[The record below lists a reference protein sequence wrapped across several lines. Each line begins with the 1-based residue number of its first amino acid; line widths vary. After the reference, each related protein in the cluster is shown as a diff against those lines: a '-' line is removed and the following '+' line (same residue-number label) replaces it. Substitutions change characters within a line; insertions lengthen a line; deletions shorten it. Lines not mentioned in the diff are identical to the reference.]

1 MAIPIIRLDSLPLQS
16 LGSGNTA
23 TVPVVLDNTTTAR
36 VPWND
41 FIGKSVKAAT
51 TVPAA
56 PSSSG
61 VEQSMIASSEGLYV
75 YCNGSWRKSPLYAD
89 NWDDL
94 SKDTR
99 FLLVNTLMQLTDQ
112 QIENVYN
119 TLKLALATQEKAGL
133 VRAMTDEEAAAS
145 SGAAVKVNTNGTM
158 FVPAASDTHQGT
170 VVYGEGQQGPVATV
184 DYVDTQIDSIAKAN
198 IPVATDEALGG
209 VLSGGSDGAF
219 TVDENGNVTLRS
231 AAIGSYGIVKLADGV
246 AQGQPGVP
254 TSGDVYIAIRD
265 QIELIGKISTSNPEK
280 PSLTGIAKK
289 GAWDDTTNPSAT
301 AGSNSGPLYVKSDG
315 VIDAYPATTIVPGV
329 VLLTN
334 DVTQA
339 PQGQNYTA
347 VPTTDA
353 VQKYVTT
360 MVGRQEIDINM
371 PIATRAQLG
380 GIVVGASFN
389 IDANTGLLT
398 IKAAD
403 EATRGGVV
411 LASSIDSG
419 VGVTTAIMV
428 KAYVDDRI
436 EQIDGAIAEIRTQ
449 LDFLEGKI
457 DNSGSLT

>member
-23 TVPVVLDNTTTAR
+23 TVPVVLDNTTTVR

-41 FIGKSVKAAT
+41 FVEKSVKAAT

-61 VEQSMIASSEGLYV
+61 EEQSMIASSEGLYV
-75 YCNGSWRKSPLYAD
+75 YCNGSWRKSPLYAG
-89 NWDDL
+89 NWEDL
-94 SKDTR
+94 TQDTR

-158 FVPAASDTHQGT
+158 FVPAASDTQQGT
-170 VVYGEGQQGPVATV
+170 VVYGAGQQGPVATV
-184 DYVDTQIDSIAKAN
+184 DYVDTRVDSIAKTN
-198 IPVATDEALGG
+198 IPAATSEALGG

-219 TVDENGNVTLRS
+219 KVDETGNVTLRS
-231 AAIGSYGIVKLADGV
+231 ATVGKHGIVQLAAGI
-246 AQGQPGVP
+246 AQGQSGVP
-254 TSGDVYIAIRD
+254 TSGDVYIAIRE

-280 PSLTGIAKK
+280 PSLTGVSKN
-289 GAWDDTTNPSAT
+289 GAWHDETNPSTLAGPT
-301 AGSNSGPLYVKSDG
+301 AGPLYVKSDG
-315 VIDAYPATTIVPGV
+315 VIDVYPATTIVPGV
-329 VLLTN
+329 VLLTS
-334 DVTQA
+334 DVTQVA
-339 PQGQNYTA
+339 QGQNYTA
-347 VPTTDA
+347 VPTAEA
-353 VQKYVTT
+353 VQAYVTSV
-360 MVGRQEIDINM
+360 VGRQEIDVNM

-380 GIVVGASFN
+380 GIVVGESFN
-389 IDANTGLLT
+389 IDANTGLLS

-403 EATRGGVV
+403 TATRGGVV
-411 LASSIDSG
+411 LASSIGSG

-428 KAYVDDRI
+428 KSYVDDRVT
-436 EQIDGAIAEIRTQ
+436 QIDGAIEEIRNQ
-449 LDFLEGKI
+449 LDYLEGKI
-457 DNSGSLT
+457 DNAGGLS

>member
-1 MAIPIIRLDSLPLQS
+1 
-16 LGSGNTA
+16 
-23 TVPVVLDNTTTAR
+23 
-36 VPWND
+36 
-41 FIGKSVKAAT
+41 
-51 TVPAA
+51 
-56 PSSSG
+56 
-61 VEQSMIASSEGLYV
+61 
-75 YCNGSWRKSPLYAD
+75 
-89 NWDDL
+89 
-94 SKDTR
+94 
-99 FLLVNTLMQLTDQ
+99 
-112 QIENVYN
+112 
-119 TLKLALATQEKAGL
+119 
-133 VRAMTDEEAAAS
+133 
-145 SGAAVKVNTNGTM
+145 
-158 FVPAASDTHQGT
+158 
-170 VVYGEGQQGPVATV
+170 V

-219 TVDENGNVTLRS
+219 TVDETGNVTLRS
-231 AAIGSYGIVKLADGV
+231 ATVGKYGIVKLAAGV

-265 QIELIGKISTSNPEK
+265 QIDLIGKISTSNPEK

-289 GAWDDTTNPSAT
+289 GAWDATTNPSTT
-301 AGSNSGPLYVKSDG
+301 AGPNSGPLYVKSDG

-353 VQKYVTT
+353 VQKYVTN